1 MSEKKQR
8 FLTVAPFKC
17 TWNEDLRF
25 REAGRGCIAFEAF
38 AQNDVTLVFREQ
50 VGSHNYHYKMDNS
63 PNYTIILGSHRNRRL
78 KIEVNGQ
85 TVVDIAGVGLCC
97 SSSFQSYW
105 ISIYDGLISIGEG
118 RYPFQNM
125 VGQWLDS
132 KPNFSVQ
139 YIGLSSWDKH
149 VGYKNITILPLT
161 QHHTSLWSQVGCKE
175 YQVESGK
182 EFAILDINN
191 DGLGKWELPNFLE
204 SWDFSDVMF
213 IVGAERK
220 IVPAHNVILN
230 AYGDF
235 STNSSS
241 ENVINLPATTY
252 PVLHALLEY
261 IYSGKTKVVESQ
273 FDSLRDLSVQ
283 FQVLSLIKRCNE
295 ISDRFKTERK
305 LFDSGMKVEIL
316 SSTCE
321 VQQSGLFPLEEPAV
335 VGKLKRFLA
344 NGEHSDVNIYVEGH
358 GLVARSHKLILSMWS
373 TPFAKMFTGGMVES
387 KSADVT
393 FRDVSSE
400 AFVAMLHFMYSGEL
414 EIEKDKMDSLIIPLM
429 LLADQF
435 EIIFLQQ
442 ECCKC
447 LLECISEDTVC
458 PILVAIASLPSCK
471 VVEETCKRKIS
482 MHFDY
487 CTTASTDFV
496 QLDEATFRDIL
507 QHVDMTVT
515 SEEKVLD
522 AILIWS
528 MQASEICGWLAV
540 DELLNSLTPEELFGN
555 RLPSFDNLL
564 PLVRFPL
571 MPSHLLEKLEKSK
584 LGDHILI
591 FGQLVKEAVQ
601 HCSAGSK
608 LIGKDQ
614 NLRCQHRRSSFK
626 ELQYMC
632 DGDNNGVIYFSGTSY
647 GEHQWIN
654 PVLSKK
660 IAVTASSPTCRY
672 TDPKA
677 LVSRLYQ
684 HTSFAGPRIED
695 GRSWTWWMVDVG
707 QDHQLMCNYYT
718 FRHDGS
724 TNFPRSWAFQGSMDG
739 ENWTNL
745 RVHENDHT
753 VCRPGQFASWPV
765 LGPNSL
771 LPFRFFRIIL
781 AAPTS
786 GESNNWN
793 LCVCFIELY
802 GYFH

>member
-25 REAGRGCIAFEAF
+25 REAGRGCISFEAF

-125 VGQWLDS
+125 VGQWLDT

-149 VGYKNITILPLT
+149 VGYKNIIILPLT
-161 QHHTSLWSQVGCKE
+161 QHHASLWSQVGCKE
-175 YQVESGK
+175 YEVESGK
-182 EFAILDINN
+182 EFAILDILDINN

-220 IVPAHNVILN
+220 IVPAHKVILN

-241 ENVINLPATTY
+241 ENIINLPATTY

-261 IYSGKTKVVESQ
+261 IYSGQTKVVESQ

-295 ISDRFKTERK
+295 ISDRFKTKRK

-316 SSTCE
+316 SSSCE

-335 VGKLKRFLA
+335 VGKLKQFLA

-358 GLVARSHKLILSMWS
+358 GLLARSHKLILSMWS

-400 AFVAMLHFMYSGEL
+400 AFSAMLHFMYSGEV
-414 EIEKDKMDSLIIPLM
+414 EIEKDKMDSLLIPLM
-429 LLADQF
+429 LLADEF

-447 LLECISEDTVC
+447 LLECISEGWCC
-458 PILVAIASLPSCK
+458 PP
-471 VVEETCKRKIS
+471 
-482 MHFDY
+482 
-487 CTTASTDFV
+487 
-496 QLDEATFRDIL
+496 
-507 QHVDMTVT
+507 
-515 SEEKVLD
+515 
-522 AILIWS
+522 
-528 MQASEICGWLAV
+528 G
-540 DELLNSLTPEELFGN
+540 
-555 RLPSFDNLL
+555 
-564 PLVRFPL
+564 
-571 MPSHLLEKLEKSK
+571 
-584 LGDHILI
+584 
-591 FGQLVKEAVQ
+591 
-601 HCSAGSK
+601 
-608 LIGKDQ
+608 
-614 NLRCQHRRSSFK
+614 RRSSIK
-626 ELQYMC
+626 
-632 DGDNNGVIYFSGTSY
+632 T
-647 GEHQWIN
+647 
-654 PVLSKK
+654 
-660 IAVTASSPTCRY
+660 
-672 TDPKA
+672 
-677 LVSRLYQ
+677 
-684 HTSFAGPRIED
+684 
-695 GRSWTWWMVDVG
+695 
-707 QDHQLMCNYYT
+707 
-718 FRHDGS
+718 
-724 TNFPRSWAFQGSMDG
+724 
-739 ENWTNL
+739 
-745 RVHENDHT
+745 
-753 VCRPGQFASWPV
+753 
-765 LGPNSL
+765 
-771 LPFRFFRIIL
+771 
-781 AAPTS
+781 
-786 GESNNWN
+786 
-793 LCVCFIELY
+793 
-802 GYFH
+802 